1 MTNKRIRFY
10 ATAYSREEA
19 ETKAKELLEQLPK
32 KEGILYHYTTRE
44 EAYRVGETEENFFV
58 SLVPTGELYRP
69 SNSLQTFP
77 SVVANHTKRIKE
89 GRYELYLCLYD
100 RLPFFIKHLEGM
112 ERILAILKPTPRPV
126 EALPVEAINTP
137 EGRKTL
143 DATISRFE
151 PYEEKSEASELLQS
165 VEQELK
171 IYTLYDNFNE
181 YSLEE
186 IKEGLETGDYD
197 GGIGDGQ
204 SVLSEVTGETYK
216 TEEEY
221 LTALSN
227 LCGVEAVEQHRKQV
241 VHGYRF
247 YKALHFLQYVEYRL
261 RQTENYLT
269 VEAELPELE
278 QKYGIKAEDYTEIGI
293 SREALL
299 STALYRYLREY
310 LNHRAHFNGV
320 TDSRIADYLN
330 APLNVIRRL
339 QDDTAIVAD
348 L

>member
-1 MTNKRIRFY
+1 MTEKSIRFY
-10 ATAYSREEA
+10 DRASTFEEA
-19 ETKAKELLEQLPK
+19 KKKAKELLKQFPKEELTLYYNFEQEQGKRGYLLGKVAHTDRVTSTPTDVVRK
-32 KEGILYHYTTRE
+32 YPTALVQAFRE
-44 EAYRVGETEENFFV
+44 EAEGEAGNYSIYV
-58 SLVPTGELYRP
+58 S
-69 SNSLQTFP
+69 
-77 SVVANHTKRIKE
+77 
-89 GRYELYLCLYD
+89 LYD
-100 RLPFFIKHLEGM
+100 RLPFYYRYSNEVAVLV
-112 ERILAILKPTPRPV
+112 RVLQPTPKPT
-126 EALPVEAINTP
+126 ELIDVEAINTP
-137 EGRKTL
+137 EGRKRL
-143 DATISRFE
+143 DAYLSHTEIAEEIS
-151 PYEEKSEASELLQS
+151 EEAEALQA

-171 IYTLYDNFNE
+171 IYALYDNFGE
-181 YSLEE
+181 LSLMEL
-186 IKEGLETGDYD
+186 KEAIDSGEYD

>member
-1 MTNKRIRFY
+1 MTNKSIRFY
-10 ATAYSREEA
+10 ERASTFEEA
-19 ETKAKELLEQLPK
+19 KKKAKKLLQQFPEEESTMYYYYDLAQGEKGYLLGKVAHTDRETSTPTDVVRRYPTALVQALR
-32 KEGILYHYTTRE
+32 EGAE
-44 EAYRVGETEENFFV
+44 GEAGNYSIYV
-58 SLVPTGELYRP
+58 S
-69 SNSLQTFP
+69 
-77 SVVANHTKRIKE
+77 
-89 GRYELYLCLYD
+89 LYD
-100 RLPFFIKHLEGM
+100 RLPFYYKHSNEVAV
-112 ERILAILKPTPRPV
+112 LARVLQPTPKPTEV
-126 EALPVEAINTP
+126 IDVEAINTP
-137 EGRKTL
+137 DGRKRL
-143 DATISRFE
+143 DAYLSHTEIN
-151 PYEEKSEASELLQS
+151 EEMSEEAETLQT

-171 IYTLYDNFNE
+171 IYALYDNFGE
-181 YSLEE
+181 LSLMEL
-186 IKEGLETGDYD
+186 KEAIDSGEYD

-204 SVLSEVTGETYK
+204 SALSEVTGETYK

-227 LCGVEAVEQHRKQV
+227 LCGVEAVEQHRKEI

-261 RQTENYLT
+261 RQTENYAT

-278 QKYGIKAEDYTEIGI
+278 QKYGIKAEDYKEIGI

-310 LNHRAHFNGV
+310 LNFRPHFNGI
-320 TDSRIADYLN
+320 TDIRVAEYLN